1 MKQKYPAAYRALQKV
16 ARQQG
21 TTVEHVID
29 EINKSIRYGYDESV
43 RTGNLQAIALWKEIP
58 CEGILPDALEFVEY
72 MGGRLIF
79 ESYFS

>member
-1 MKQKYPAAYRALQKV
+1 MKHKHPAAYRALEKA

-21 TTVEHVID
+21 TTVEHVIN
-29 EINKSIRYGYDESV
+29 EINKSIRYAYDESV
-43 RTGNLQAIALWKEIP
+43 HKGDLKAIALWKEIP
-58 CEGILPDALEFVEY
+58 CEGNLPDALEFVEY